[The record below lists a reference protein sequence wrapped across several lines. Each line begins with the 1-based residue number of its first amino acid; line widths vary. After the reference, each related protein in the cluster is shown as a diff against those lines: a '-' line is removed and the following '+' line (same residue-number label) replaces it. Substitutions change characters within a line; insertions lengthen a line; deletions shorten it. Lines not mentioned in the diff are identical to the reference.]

1 MHANEFIRK
10 AVVFLLYASLAIP
23 FFVANSL
30 LFPFI
35 SGKGFAFRIIVEVAL
50 ALWVALAARDAR
62 YRPNWRSPVLLAGGT
77 FLLVVL
83 IADSFGADPY
93 FSLWSNYERMDGFV
107 LLAHVGAYALVMSSV
122 FKTAGD
128 WRRFLVGWLVAAAG
142 MAVFAFTQ
150 ILGLQKINQ
159 GASRV
164 DGTLG
169 NATYLAGMMLFAV
182 GFAAAVAI
190 GARERWARNAALAVG
205 AAAAV
210 AMVYSG
216 TRGAVLGLAAG
227 VLFAGVLFLVVG
239 RGNEYRRLGWWVVG
253 GFAALALVAVAA
265 FQFPAFRQHPA
276 FGRLADVSLQDK
288 TILSRVINAEIAWQG
303 FLERPVLGWGQGNY
317 SQVFD
322 SHYDPRMHDQEQY
335 FDRTHSILTDWL
347 VAAGA
352 LGWLAYFA
360 LLGLVAWAIWRA
372 EPLSRGE
379 RVALLAT
386 LAAYLVHNVFV
397 FDNLVSYMQYAALI
411 AAAAALG
418 PSLPSRR
425 LVLGR
430 DTANLA
436 AAVAVLALPVAI
448 YFVNVP
454 AIAAGRDTIRGIQLV
469 GVDRK
474 TGEPALVYPSVD
486 YNRKFFED
494 AIAENSFGTPEATQ
508 QFVSTAG
515 SVLSISNLPAESK
528 ERFLASAEKA
538 ILSLVA
544 ARPDDSRVRA
554 LAGNFYGRLQL
565 YSQAIEHLEAGVALA
580 PRKQSV
586 RIPLAATYFAQ
597 GQTERAVAFAG
608 ETYDINH
615 NNDSAWLALVRL
627 AARLPDSAT
636 FDALIAEAQAEGR
649 HDRVVSYAELSVS
662 SNPGEP
668 QNRAALAKALADA
681 GRHDDAVAVLET
693 AKADFPKLAS
703 QFDAMIVQIETLKKA
718 N

>member
-1 MHANEFIRK
+1 
-10 AVVFLLYASLAIP
+10 
-23 FFVANSL
+23 
-30 LFPFI
+30 
-35 SGKGFAFRIIVEVAL
+35 
-50 ALWVALAARDAR
+50 
-62 YRPNWRSPVLLAGGT
+62 
-77 FLLVVL
+77 
-83 IADSFGADPY
+83 
-93 FSLWSNYERMDGFV
+93 
-107 LLAHVGAYALVMSSV
+107 
-122 FKTAGD
+122 
-128 WRRFLVGWLVAAAG
+128 
-142 MAVFAFTQ
+142 
-150 ILGLQKINQ
+150 
-159 GASRV
+159 
-164 DGTLG
+164 
-169 NATYLAGMMLFAV
+169 
-182 GFAAAVAI
+182 
-190 GARERWARNAALAVG
+190 
-205 AAAAV
+205 
-210 AMVYSG
+210 
-216 TRGAVLGLAAG
+216 
-227 VLFAGVLFLVVG
+227 
-239 RGNEYRRLGWWVVG
+239 
-253 GFAALALVAVAA
+253 
-265 FQFPAFRQHPA
+265 
-276 FGRLADVSLQDK
+276 
-288 TILSRVINAEIAWQG
+288 
-303 FLERPVLGWGQGNY
+303 
-317 SQVFD
+317 
-322 SHYDPRMHDQEQY
+322 
-335 FDRTHSILTDWL
+335 
-347 VAAGA
+347 
-352 LGWLAYFA
+352 
-360 LLGLVAWAIWRA
+360 
-372 EPLSRGE
+372 
-379 RVALLAT
+379 
-386 LAAYLVHNVFV
+386 
-397 FDNLVSYMQYAALI
+397 
-411 AAAAALG
+411 
-418 PSLPSRR
+418 
-425 LVLGR
+425 
-430 DTANLA
+430 
-436 AAVAVLALPVAI
+436 
-448 YFVNVP
+448 
-454 AIAAGRDTIRGIQLV
+454 TIRGIQLV